1 MRRLAGSKRG
11 AESRRRINYQLGILT
26 DSLGKRTVNRQ
37 LGRQK
42 EKERIGL
49 EEEEHW
55 CLLIPDTDPR
65 RHDAVWRLGGGGRV
79 PLRRGAVRGEV
90 LVDESGQ

>member
-1 MRRLAGSKRG
+1 M
-11 AESRRRINYQLGILT
+11 
-26 DSLGKRTVNRQ
+26 
-37 LGRQK
+37 
-42 EKERIGL
+42 

-90 LVDESGQ
+90 LVDESGQFTCSDALQFFNTENV

>member
-1 MRRLAGSKRG
+1 MHSRLIKNLPDLHLKVRRLAGSKRG

-49 EEEEHW
+49 EEEEH
-55 CLLIPDTDPR
+55 CIG
-65 RHDAVWRLGGGGRV
+65 VC
-79 PLRRGAVRGEV
+79 
-90 LVDESGQ
+90 